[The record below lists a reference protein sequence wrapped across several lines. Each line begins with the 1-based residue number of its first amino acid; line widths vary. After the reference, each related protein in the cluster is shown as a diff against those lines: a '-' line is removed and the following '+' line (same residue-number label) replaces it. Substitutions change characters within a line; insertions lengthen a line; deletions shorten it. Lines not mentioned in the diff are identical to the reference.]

1 MFLIKR
7 TISTFAA
14 HVLVKNYMKL
24 KRMNLMKPLTRKIM
38 NFSLKLIIIR
48 TLRILDKS
56 RMRTLTGHSTLE
68 WDSCFI
74 FIETNNNQNSAH
86 IRQIKNENSDWS
98 LYPWMGFLFHRKLIP
113 EINVTLFLW
122 QFWKSLI
129 LNPNYFQWTYSY
141 PHIINLKFSYLEC
154 SLTLKHKNN
163 HFDVLFIV
171 VDSKS
176 IPILGLSN
184 SESLNLIKHI
194 SAVNAS
200 DEQFLSEFF
209 FIVLD
214 NLTPVITPVRKIS
227 LALKP
232 E

>member
-1 MFLIKR
+1 MRQMPAYRKVCYVSNKKNHFNVCCPCVGKKVHEIEKDESDE
-7 TISTFAA
+7 TSDQ
-14 HVLVKNYMKL
+14 KNYE
-24 KRMNLMKPLTRKIM
+24 
-38 NFSLKLIIIR
+38 F
-48 TLRILDKS
+48 
-56 RMRTLTGHSTLE
+56 
-68 WDSCFI
+68 

-209 FIVLD
+209 FIVLEKQELSKI
-214 NLTPVITPVRKIS
+214 LTI
-227 LALKP
+227 LKSRII
-232 E
+232 